1 MNVCAQELPRMY
13 MCMSND
19 NTKEKE
25 RRKKKKKES
34 EKKNINIQMTSPV
47 VANLRQTIS
56 PSLLP
61 RRERH
66 CVEIGNL
73 YIQIY
78 RNNMCVDVCTKE

>member
-1 MNVCAQELPRMY
+1 
-13 MCMSND
+13 
-19 NTKEKE
+19 
-25 RRKKKKKES
+25 
-34 EKKNINIQMTSPV
+34 MTSPV

-78 RNNMCVDVCTKE
+78 RNNMCVDVCTKEWEKKTNDDVVSYNINSILT